1 MAQVIRNEDL
11 EALEAAGKELFDLA
25 MSMAERYT
33 LLDVSVAPEANEVA
47 VKVQALVLAANGLLT
62 GAAQSEGITIVG
74 LGAACGCAL
83 GKCIGDRRVLFAGF
97 QDQFKRA
104 LDEVR
109 EADRPKGTA

>member
-1 MAQVIRNEDL
+1 MAQVIREEDL
-11 EALEAAGKELFDLA
+11 AALEEKGQELFALA

-33 LLDVSVAPEANEVA
+33 LLDASVSPEANDVA
-47 VKVQALVLAANGLLT
+47 VRVQSIVLAVNGLLT
-62 GAAQSEGITIVG
+62 GAAQAEGVTIVG

-83 GKCIGDRRVLFAGF
+83 AKCMGDRRVLFAGF